1 MTLPFT
7 PKQRIAAAAVAI
19 LLVAGLAWAIRRP
32 ASGGGPVVMRQWSAL
47 PKRVT
52 VEVLNSGK
60 VPGAGRAGTLL
71 LRRAGLDVVYFG
83 NADAKLA
90 DRERNQVLVRGGDTS
105 GVGRVVEALGDA
117 EVIDAPDR
125 TRLVDLTVLLGKKFA
140 VPAGH

>member
-1 MTLPFT
+1 MTPT
-7 PKQRIAAAAVAI
+7 RRQWAIGAGIAI
-19 LLVAGLAWAIRRP
+19 LAVAGLIWLVRRP
-32 ASGGGPVVMRQWSAL
+32 ASGGGPVVMRQWTPL

-60 VPGAGRAGTLL
+60 VAGAGRAGTLL

-90 DRERNQVLVRGGDTS
+90 DRDRNQVLIRGDDTS

-117 EVIDAPDR
+117 EVIEAPDR

-140 VPAGH
+140 VPVGH